1 MKRQTYP
8 EQVEKISYLPS
19 VSVMMSMKG
28 GSTRWKTM
36 KEAPS
41 NNIVLSEIIK
51 GRGGWIRR
59 AGRKEEQLDY
69 IL

>member
-1 MKRQTYP
+1 
-8 EQVEKISYLPS
+8 
-19 VSVMMSMKG
+19 MMSMKG

-41 NNIVLSEIIK
+41 NNILISEIIK

-59 AGRKEEQLDY
+59 AGRKEEQPGIH
-69 IL
+69 ILGVSVADP